1 MLYVFFINL
10 VQLNIGRRE
19 YIGLHKQ
26 SSRPGQAS
34 QVAHERRPALE
45 HGTYV
50 PSPVPA
56 SVAAG
61 DGRGVD
67 SGAASCF
74 PRTFPP
80 TRSSVPDDTRLT
92 SVASFVHLRFTRRRV
107 HFFFSWQKPAGEHHH
122 RKTTIRIHQH
132 DGPQTKR
139 KLGYDGEVSSR
150 KRIRRGRRVQWANSL
165 ASFSVG
171 RARLLKVPPGPG
183 LPLHLGYLHPCM

>member
-61 DGRGVD
+61 DGRGWTVEQL
-67 SGAASCF
+67 AAFRELS
-74 PRTFPP
+74 
-80 TRSSVPDDTRLT
+80 
-92 SVASFVHLRFTRRRV
+92 HRRV
-107 HFFFSWQKPAGEHHH
+107 VPFP
-122 RKTTIRIHQH
+122 TTH
-132 DGPQTKR
+132 G
-139 KLGYDGEVSSR
+139 
-150 KRIRRGRRVQWANSL
+150 
-165 ASFSVG
+165 
-171 RARLLKVPPGPG
+171 
-183 LPLHLGYLHPCM
+183 